1 MHTVQC
7 KTALRINA
15 VNTNFIKVDITKF
28 WEFQNWKTSDIY
40 IWKFENLILVNLGKG
55 MTGGSNGSLVG
66 MSKDSGLP

>member
-1 MHTVQC
+1 MQLILILLKLT
-7 KTALRINA
+7 KL
-15 VNTNFIKVDITKF
+15 NFGNFKIGKPV
-28 WEFQNWKTSDIY
+28 